1 MREDSIEGPWLDDDA
16 GRLIR
21 PYTVSNG
28 RTKPTAQFDLMT
40 MVMATGIRPHSY
52 LGPDHSHVLKLCG
65 GPVSVAE
72 IAAQIAQPAVVT
84 KVLLSDLVDCGAITS
99 RAPGRA
105 PLGNDPTDRHLLEA
119 VLDGLRR
126 RL

>member
-1 MREDSIEGPWLDDDA
+1 MADPQQGPWLDDDA

-28 RTKPTAQFDLMT
+28 RTKPTAHFDLLT
-40 MVMATGIRPHSY
+40 MVMATGTPPQSY
-52 LGPDHSHVLKLCG
+52 LGPEHSHVLGLCDD
-65 GPVSVAE
+65 PVSVAE
-72 IAAQIAQPAVVT
+72 VAAHIKQPAVVT

-99 RAPGRA
+99 RAPTPV
-105 PLGNDPTDRHLLEA
+105 PLGHDPNDRDLLEA
-119 VLDGLRR
+119 VLDGLRK